1 MKTLSR
7 VTKSI
12 RPQDVE
18 KSWILIDAEGLVV
31 GRVASIIANILR
43 GKTKPSYT
51 PHVDC
56 GDHVVVINADK
67 VKFTGKKL
75 PTRSITTTPAISA
88 GSRALPLAKS
98 SKANSLSVFS
108 KKLSSV
114 WFHAV
119 HWAVRRC
126 ARFTSIMVPIIRMT
140 ASNRRRSTS
149 LQ

>member
-18 KSWILIDAEGLVV
+18 KSWVLIDAEGLVV

-75 PTRSITTTPAISA
+75 TDKVYYRHTGYIGGMKRQLSAWFPAD
-88 GSRALPLAKS
+88 L
-98 SKANSLSVFS
+98 
-108 KKLSSV
+108 
-114 WFHAV
+114 
-119 HWAVRRC
+119 WAVRRC
-126 ARFTSIMVPIIRMT
+126 ARFTCITAPSIRMMV
-140 ASNRRRSTS
+140 SSHRRSTS
-149 LQ
+149 LP